1 MEKSYFYRNAR
12 FWLWVIGPGGLLVY
26 LISFN
31 NELFLVLKYL
41 IETIS
46 NLTVRWQLSNEEQ
59 RAWGILLYG
68 LIGNFVFFNAFLFFF
83 SQFIL
88 PVKTLEQR
96 FMMFVHAWYYVIG
109 WHGPAVF
116 VEGGKLTSNREE
128 LKKELPGVV
137 FVDGN
142 SAVAIEKLWAKG
154 APKGGFSRSVSFSKI
169 RGEGKEF
176 EMLAEIDESLR
187 EKRFTDRKATA
198 RVEGPGFVFTKKDE
212 RVAGA
217 VGLGKQNRK
226 IASVLAKTRDGID
239 LLADVNVTFTIGEKP
254 DKIVVAEISPGKF
267 QKVTIK
273 ESSAKANGETV
284 IQKIVE
290 RLDDVLTEA
299 QVEEIIRYKNDAL
312 SNLSKSNNR
321 LLTFES
327 ADKRARKPPTHQV
340 ISGAIYDPERVF
352 RAFYSASNN
361 PAKNE
366 RLDWA
371 ELPAKVAADEFRTLI
386 NKENFDEL
394 YRPRDVGKPHISRLK
409 EELKNR
415 IIELGVLNF
424 ELVIRKSRILF
435 VAIGDDIADSN
446 KFLILPEQPFKEYRI
461 LRERGIKVLDASF
474 VDLKPVLTD
483 EVMEQRFAY
492 WQSVWQKYELFA
504 DAEHHLEATRIRNQ
518 ARAQTQQEM
527 IYTLSQIFRSTPHTD
542 EALAMRIYQALEAAA
557 TEPIARKLLPQD
569 TVAMLTQ
576 LREWLTVEDEGS
588 NRQGPGSNRGVL
600 DE

>member
-1 MEKSYFYRNAR
+1 MEKSYFYRIAR

-31 NELFLVLKYL
+31 NELFLVSKHL

-46 NLTVRWQLSNEEQ
+46 TLAIRWQLSNEEQ

-68 LIGNFVFFNAFLFFF
+68 LIGNFVFFNMFLFFF

-96 FMMFVHAWYYVIG
+96 FMMFIHAWYYVIG
-109 WHGPAVF
+109 WHGAAVF

-128 LKKELPGVV
+128 LEKELPGVV

-154 APKGGFSRSVSFSKI
+154 APKGGFSKGKGFSKI
-169 RGEGKEF
+169 TGDEKEF
-176 EMLAEIDESLR
+176 DKLAEIDESLR
-187 EKRFTDRKATA
+187 EKRFTDKKATA
-198 RVEGPGFVFTKKDE
+198 RVAGPGFVFTKKDE

-226 IASVLAKTRDGID
+226 LPNVLAKTRDGID
-239 LLADVNVTFTIGEKP
+239 VLADVSVIFTIGEKP
-254 DKIVVAEISPGKF
+254 DNIIVAEISPGKF

-273 ESSAKANGETV
+273 ELSTQVNGETV

-321 LLTFES
+321 LLTFEI
-327 ADKRARKPPTHQV
+327 ADKRARKPPARQV
-340 ISGAIYDPERVF
+340 FSSTVYDPERVF

-371 ELPAKVAADEFRTLI
+371 ELPAKVAADEFRTII

-394 YRPRDVGKPHISRLK
+394 YRPMEVGNPPINRLK
-409 EELKNR
+409 EKLKR
-415 IIELGVLNF
+415 KIVELGVLNF
-424 ELVIRKSRILF
+424 ELVIRKSRLFF

-446 KFLILPEQPFKEYRI
+446 KFLVLPEHPFKEYRI
-461 LRERGIKVLDASF
+461 LRERGIKVLDSSF
-474 VDLKPVLTD
+474 GELKPDMKD
-483 EVMEQRFAY
+483 EVKGQRLAY
-492 WQSVWQKYELFA
+492 WQSIWQKYELFD
-504 DAEHHLEATRIRNQ
+504 DAEHQLEATRIRNQ

-527 IYTLSQIFRSTPHTD
+527 IYTLSQIFRSSPHTD

-557 TEPIARKLLPQD
+557 TEPIAKKLLPAD
-569 TVAMLTQ
+569 TVEMLTQ
-576 LREWLTVEDEGS
+576 LKKWLTVEDEDS

-600 DE
+600 NE